1 MAFRERGPADG
12 PGGRSPDPP
21 FHRRHMTALREAVAD
36 PPDRNPIERA
46 FAKGTGEV
54 HQRKPRTV
62 PHTEPVCG
70 DALDWCPPDVCRN
83 EIRHAGDQPQGT
95 DRKCS

>member
-36 PPDRNPIERA
+36 PPDRNPIEQA
-46 FAKGTGEV
+46 FAKPRGTIATADCESPN
-54 HQRKPRTV
+54 HQRRDLSTKKV
-62 PHTEPVCG
+62 SIKEF
-70 DALDWCPPDVCRN
+70 D
-83 EIRHAGDQPQGT
+83 
-95 DRKCS
+95 